1 MNYVLVFLLIAAG
14 LFAGILILL
23 EAGHRL
29 RVWRNASPALAGSA
43 GAILESA
50 VFGLMSLLIAFTFN
64 GAASRFDER
73 RRLVVQETN
82 AVETAYLRIDLLP
95 ADAQQVMR
103 DKFRQY
109 VDARLAFYRNLSR
122 ADRSKADLARSDAL
136 EQEIWATAVASTQK
150 ADSGVVMGLVLP
162 ALNQMIDLTTIQT
175 FALETH
181 PPSIVFVMLG
191 TLVLTCSLIAGH
203 TMAGSGV
210 RLWLPMLAFAV
221 MMTIVVYV
229 ILDVEFPRMGLFTV
243 DIADRVLMEL
253 RQRMN

>member
-1 MNYVLVFLLIAAG
+1 MNYLLVFLLIAAG

-29 RVWRNASPALAGSA
+29 RVWRSATIPALAGSG

-82 AVETAYLRIDLLP
+82 AIETAYLRLDLLP
-95 ADAQQVMR
+95 ADAQPVMR

-122 ADRSKADLARSDAL
+122 ADRSKEDLARSDAL
-136 EQEIWATAVASTQK
+136 EQEIWTTAVASTQK
-150 ADSGVVMGLVLP
+150 ADS
-162 ALNQMIDLTTIQT
+162 
-175 FALETH
+175 
-181 PPSIVFVMLG
+181 
-191 TLVLTCSLIAGH
+191 
-203 TMAGSGV
+203 
-210 RLWLPMLAFAV
+210 
-221 MMTIVVYV
+221 
-229 ILDVEFPRMGLFTV
+229 
-243 DIADRVLMEL
+243 
-253 RQRMN
+253 